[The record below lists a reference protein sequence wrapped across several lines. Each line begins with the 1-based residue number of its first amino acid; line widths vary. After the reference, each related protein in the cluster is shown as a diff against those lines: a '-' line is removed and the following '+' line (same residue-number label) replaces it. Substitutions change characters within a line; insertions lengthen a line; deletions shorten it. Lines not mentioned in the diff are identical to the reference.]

1 MSLLSTATSWTID
14 EDNISK
20 KRMPQIR
27 KTVKNHASSSSK
39 IESLGQQPQGSCVF
53 QSSHE
58 SFTPGKDAV
67 NYQPPSME
75 DAAKQLEERNQR
87 VHQLLN
93 HITAVNGMNAGSK
106 LADFQ
111 PPEYPVQTQMKKLGE
126 EEQQMEEFIAPV
138 LATSSEIP
146 DHSNELQ
153 HTIPQINMQRPVQY
167 GAANVYAYRD
177 NEKLSNYNHIYNEN
191 QLFQKQPFSQSQL
204 QNESNGNDQHTKAS
218 HKEMQKMHE
227 KINYMIRI
235 LEDLKVEKT
244 DNVMEEFIMFSLLG
258 VFVIFVVDSFSKSA
272 KYVR

>member
-20 KRMPQIR
+20 KRIPQIR
-27 KTVKNHASSSSK
+27 KTVKNHASSPSK
-39 IESLGQQPQGSCVF
+39 IEPLGQPLQGSCVF

-67 NYQPPSME
+67 NYQPPTME

-87 VHQLLN
+87 VHELLN

-111 PPEYPVQTQMKKLGE
+111 PPEYPVQTHTKKFGE
-126 EEQQMEEFIAPV
+126 DEQQQQMEEFIAPV

-153 HTIPQINMQRPVQY
+153 HTVPQINMQRGTNIYP
-167 GAANVYAYRD
+167 YRD
-177 NEKLSNYNHIYNEN
+177 NEHLSNYNHIYREN
-191 QLFQKQPFSQSQL
+191 PLFQKQPFSQSQL
-204 QNESNGNDQHTKAS
+204 QNESHGNDPHTKAY

-227 KINYMIRI
+227 KINYMVRI

>member
-27 KTVKNHASSSSK
+27 KTVKNHAASSSK
-39 IESLGQQPQGSCVF
+39 IEPLGQPLQGSCVF

-67 NYQPPSME
+67 KYYPPTME
-75 DAAKQLEERNQR
+75 EAAKQLEERNER

-93 HITAVNGMNAGSK
+93 HITPVHGINAGSK
-106 LADFQ
+106 LADCQ
-111 PPEYPVQTQMKKLGE
+111 PPEYPAQTQMKKLGE

-153 HTIPQINMQRPVQY
+153 HAIPQINMQRPVQY
-167 GAANVYAYRD
+167 GATNVYAYRD
-177 NEKLSNYNHIYNEN
+177 NENLSNYNHIYNEN
-191 QLFQKQPFSQSQL
+191 PLFQKQPFSQSQL
-204 QNESNGNDQHTKAS
+204 QTESNGNEQHTKAY